1 MNNSKT
7 KRVLAISG
15 VVLLLGLY
23 VAALI
28 LAFVNNAFAHKIL
41 FIALAG
47 TFFIPILIYVIMMF
61 AKLNRRDN
69 PSGDSQDEK

>member
-28 LAFVNNAFAHKIL
+28 LAFINNAFAHKML

-47 TFFIPILIYVIMMF
+47 TFFIPILIYVVMMF